1 MLVVGGG
8 GGRGHMKM
16 NIPYFQMQKQMSE
29 TERVEKMGKFF
40 SSCAVVFKLPK
51 KNFFLQYCGDLNKI
65 FKLQMRIYLKQ
76 KVVG

>member
-1 MLVVGGG
+1 
-8 GGRGHMKM
+8 MKM

-51 KNFFLQYCGDLNKI
+51 KNFFCNIVETSTKFLN
-65 FKLQMRIYLKQ
+65 FK
-76 KVVG
+76 